1 MGAGDARALSSQIM
15 KHFSIKLINYLFAL
29 LAIHIV
35 SCQAVSVNPI
45 NCDNTGK
52 PWSNTYPNPFSSRDE
67 LLQASYNVKWI
78 KHSGEDSFLLEKK
91 AYLILCEWGMK
102 MDIDPSVDLYRGEYK
117 YHNIPFLYSIYVS
130 DNDLFLII
138 NVFPNT
144 MDKIEELK
152 DGGMSVS
159 TASAHPIEIRLKKSD
174 FTVLSI
180 LSGS

>member
-1 MGAGDARALSSQIM
+1 M
-15 KHFSIKLINYLFAL
+15 KHFSIKLNIYLFVL
-29 LAIHIV
+29 LAVHIV
-35 SCQAVSVNPI
+35 ACQAVSVNSI
-45 NCDNTGK
+45 KCANTGK
-52 PWSNTYPNPFSSRDE
+52 LWSHTYPNPFSSIDE
-67 LLQASYNVKWI
+67 LRKDSYNVKWT
-78 KHSGEDSFLLEKK
+78 KLSGEDTILFEKK
-91 AYLILCEWGMK
+91 AYQILCEWGMK
-102 MDIDPSVDLYRGEYK
+102 MDIDPSVDLYMGFYK
-117 YHNIPFLYSIYVS
+117 YQTTPFLYNIYVS

-159 TASAHPIEIRLKKSD
+159 TASAHPIEIRMKKSD